1 MAEDIK
7 AYQAPEY
14 SGSHSAPNPESGD
27 PMHDVTQKIYP
38 DDFYGPN
45 GHRYYGSG
53 DDKIDA
59 DSYFQISSAKGRPYS
74 KVTIYRAVP
83 KNIKDINSGD
93 WVTINRQYAKDHG
106 ESTLRGEYKILK
118 KTVRARDIFTN
129 GDSFHEWGYWPQT
142 MPVSRMDR
150 IAETNE
156 SRKKFN
162 MPPVEQKY
170 ASGGSVD
177 ESDIASPPPA
187 EETGID
193 AYHGSPHEFEQF
205 DSSKIGTGE
214 GAQAFGHGL
223 YFAGREGTAIV
234 YRDRPSQSDVQIG
247 KYFYYPAA
255 LMQYLENPKSLD
267 DEIRK
272 NYDILERNIKLFE
285 GDNSDLGERAK
296 AINLKEIDKLEQL
309 KKIDLSKINIPK
321 GHMYEVRINAHPD
334 HLLDWDKPL
343 SKQSDYVRKVL
354 EKLNIKMMSDEDTK
368 NRHDEILK
376 SSNTNYIK
384 DRLISGLDPSGANIY
399 SAKIAYGE
407 GRDDAWRSKVL
418 LDAGIK
424 GIKYLDAVSRG
435 AGKGTHNYVVFD
447 DKLINIKR
455 RYEMGGAVP
464 MASGGETGDT
474 QNMPQG
480 ISPEQQSL
488 LDQLSRA
495 IDESV
500 ARYSDGHAGGSA
512 SPARGYQEPTMPG
525 EPSLTRQQEQDYNIN
540 RLQDALNRVP
550 AAAHGGAMGYAEG
563 GDVENNPV
571 VQKALSLTSGSESR
585 KVTINR
591 GVPEAPPFSIQ
602 SFQAPNPTATT
613 KGYSFSKLNEGE
625 ATTQKLA
632 DIVRRAIDRHIS
644 LPPNERVKNSMDAI
658 KALEPYLGTR
668 KDGSPISLLGKNAK
682 LEKSSKG
689 YKGGE
694 PITLPDG
701 RGIETTG
708 ISMLPAYQEGKFNLC
723 PNSGSCKDQ
732 CLGKTAGNFYA
743 IGGGRD
749 LDALKG
755 PRLRAFN
762 RTVAFLREPEA
773 FAIRAFDD
781 IDLAKRQ
788 AAMYGNHL
796 GVRMNVLSDIHPE
809 VYRPIMEN
817 HPDVS
822 FYDYTKM
829 SYRRILPNHHLTYS
843 STGLTQSDVDNP
855 WTNWSRMRRV
865 LDRGDNV
872 AMVFT
877 NKQKV
882 LPKYVHDSETGK
894 RYDVIDGRTHDFR
907 PLDLLE
913 AKPGSSGVI
922 VGLSNLKAFGERE
935 KAHKDSKGFF
945 VRYDPKTDG
954 DSVKVMP
961 QGKGMTGMTNDGK
974 IEREP

>member
-1 MAEDIK
+1 MDDDQEAPPPLSDKETKDLVGKIQSVLTPDLLK
-7 AYQAPEY
+7 PKYRKMSEGEHPTFGHCGSATQAAYYMLGGEE
-14 SGSHSAPNPESGD
+14 SGYVPQVANLGDGTTHWWLRHRDTGHVIDPTKEQFTSKGKKPPYDRGRGCGFSNPNP
-27 PMHDVTQKIYP
+27 DVP
-38 DDFYGPN
+38 
-45 GHRYYGSG
+45 
-53 DDKIDA
+53 
-59 DSYFQISSAKGRPYS
+59 S
-74 KVTIYRAVP
+74 KRGQEI
-83 KNIKDINSGD
+83 
-93 WVTINRQYAKDHG
+93 INRI
-106 ESTLRGEYKILK
+106 RG
-118 KTVRARDIFTN
+118 RAAR
-129 GDSFHEWGYWPQT
+129 
-142 MPVSRMDR
+142 
-150 IAETNE
+150 
-156 SRKKFN
+156 
-162 MPPVEQKY
+162 

-193 AYHGSPHEFEQF
+193 AYHGSPHGFEQF

-214 GAQAFGHGL
+214 GAQAYGHGL
-223 YFAGREGTAIV
+223 YFAELEPIASR
-234 YRDRPSQSDVQIG
+234 YRINLAGMPEI
-247 KYFYYPAA
+247 
-255 LMQYLENPKSLD
+255 KSLKIGNKIVNEKNGFD
-267 DEIRK
+267 YSPRGNSIYENIQSQLFEDMLINHAELTADPAKVQDLAISKLKKRIK
-272 NYDILERNIKLFE
+272 NYEYEWQEGVPHAQKL
-285 GDNSDLGERAK
+285 LA
-296 AINLKEIDKLEQL
+296 
-309 KKIDLSKINIPK
+309 DLSRPGAVKLQMGKVP

-334 HLLDWDKPL
+334 HFLDWDKPIDEQ
-343 SKQSDYVRKVL
+343 SKYVQNAVNKIIS
-354 EKLNIKMMSDEDTK
+354 EHQNSNDSEYWKFGSNIKNKITSWDDGKRIYRFGE
-368 NRHDEILK
+368 N
-376 SSNTNYIK
+376 SVGSK
-384 DRLISGLDPSGANIY
+384 DA
-399 SAKIAYGE
+399 
-407 GRDDAWRSKVL
+407 SKFFL
-418 LDAGIK
+418 LAGIK
-424 GIKYLDAVSRG
+424 GIKYLDANSRG
-435 AGKGTHNYVVFD
+435 AEKDTHNYVVFD

-500 ARYSDGHAGGSA
+500 ARYSDGHAGNSA
-512 SPARGYQEPTMPG
+512 FPARGYQEPTMPG

-563 GDVENNPV
+563 GDVENNPA
-571 VQKALSLTSGSESR
+571 VQKALALTSGSEPKR
-585 KVTINR
+585 VTINR
-591 GVPEAPPFSIQ
+591 GVQEAPPFSIQ

-855 WTNWSRMRRV
+855 WTNWGRMRRV

-882 LPKYVHDSETGK
+882 LPKYVHDSEAGK

-954 DSVKVMP
+954 DSVRVMP

>member
-1 MAEDIK
+1 MAE
-7 AYQAPEY
+7 
-14 SGSHSAPNPESGD
+14 N
-27 PMHDVTQKIYP
+27 
-38 DDFYGPN
+38 
-45 GHRYYGSG
+45 
-53 DDKIDA
+53 
-59 DSYFQISSAKGRPYS
+59 
-74 KVTIYRAVP
+74 
-83 KNIKDINSGD
+83 
-93 WVTINRQYAKDHG
+93 
-106 ESTLRGEYKILK
+106 
-118 KTVRARDIFTN
+118 
-129 GDSFHEWGYWPQT
+129 
-142 MPVSRMDR
+142 
-150 IAETNE
+150 NE
-156 SRKKFN
+156 N
-162 MPPVEQKY
+162 
-170 ASGGSVD
+170 
-177 ESDIASPPPA
+177 IASPPPA

-214 GAQAFGHGL
+214 GAQSFGHGL
-223 YFAGREGTAIV
+223 YFAGAEPTAKS
-234 YRDRPSQSDVQIG
+234 YRDVLSKNHVLTLNTSKGSIKGDD
-247 KYFYYPAA
+247 
-255 LMQYLENPKSLD
+255 LD
-267 DEIRK
+267 D
-272 NYDILERNIKLFE
+272 
-285 GDNSDLGERAK
+285 
-296 AINLKEIDKLEQL
+296 
-309 KKIDLSKINIPK
+309 IDLSIVKYLEAGKRDAGKFPHNTLYYAKKAAEKEGRFDVIDRLESYGPNVK
-321 GHMYEVRINAHPD
+321 FGYEKNLGHMYEVRINAHPD

-343 SKQSDYVRKVL
+343 SKQSDYVRKAL
-354 EKLNIKMMSDEDTK
+354 EGFGIKISDEDWK
-368 NRHDEILK
+368 NYDDALLNALNH
-376 SSNTNYIK
+376 
-384 DRLISGLDPSGANIY
+384 GLPPDFELNEPHDPSGENIY
-399 SAKIAYGE
+399 KSRKIVG
-407 GRDDAWRSKVL
+407 GTHRDNAAVSKAL
-418 LDAGIK
+418 LDVGIK
-424 GIKYLDAVSRG
+424 GIKYLDANSRG
-435 AGKGTHNYVVFD
+435 AKGDTRNYVVFD

-571 VQKALSLTSGSESR
+571 VQKALSLTSGSEPR

-855 WTNWSRMRRV
+855 WTNWNRMRRV

-945 VRYDPKTDG
+945 VKYDPKTDG